1 MDISQ
6 LVTSIDA
13 AIASLGQSP
22 PSDADR
28 QQLLAAS
35 KRLQE
40 ASESPLDA
48 IASIVLGVNKDN
60 IPPNWAARANGHNRS
75 IAKQPSEQLLT
86 WDSSLLSS
94 VPEKEASLP

>member
-1 MDISQ
+1 MGTEETMDISH
-6 LVTSIDA
+6 LINSIEA
-13 AIASLGQSP
+13 TLKILGQGPP

-48 IASIVLGVNKDN
+48 VSSIALGV
-60 IPPNWAARANGHNRS
+60 S
-75 IAKQPSEQLLT
+75 
-86 WDSSLLSS
+86 
-94 VPEKEASLP
+94 